1 MTMKEMFKKVEGYN
15 EIAELMKTDKVQL
28 VLTSIDNGF
37 VAVQGH
43 FKSYKEFTGFVK
55 EEYFSDV
62 AENLIKSKD
71 WEIDGTITF
80 TWGWNNENTAEY
92 GMELAAI

>member
-1 MTMKEMFKKVEGYN
+1 MTMKELFKKVETYN
-15 EIAELMKTDKVQL
+15 EIAELMKTDKAQL
-28 VLTSIDNGF
+28 VLTNIDNGF
-37 VAVQGH
+37 ISVEGH
-43 FKSYKEFTGFVK
+43 FKSYKDFTKYVK
-55 EEYFSDV
+55 GELFPDV

-80 TWGWNNENTAEY
+80 TWGWNNENISEY